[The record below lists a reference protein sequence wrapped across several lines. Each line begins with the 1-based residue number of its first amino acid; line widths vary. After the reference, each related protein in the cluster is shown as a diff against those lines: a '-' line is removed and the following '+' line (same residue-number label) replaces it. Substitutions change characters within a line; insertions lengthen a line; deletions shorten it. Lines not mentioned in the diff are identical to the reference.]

1 MTNFEHTVIAL
12 CFYGIIYIWGFYS
25 GKKRGIIETLSYL
38 EEEGYIKFME
48 KDDEEK

>member
-38 EEEGYIKFME
+38 EEEGYIKFLK